1 MKLKQPAKIGKGWGK
16 IHLNMYLN
24 ISCVHCLYLFLCL
37 YRAWPTLHVEPL
49 SNKNVKELIHAE
61 LATMDAQIGSEDG
74 LILTHCRTPAT
85 CSPLYVMV
93 LTRHI
98 AGWGLLCVKF
108 RYQKNKILLY
118 CFITLNSY
126 SNGNSLLTFCVSSY
140 NDDQNWYS

>member
-1 MKLKQPAKIGKGWGK
+1 MKLKEPAKIGKGWKK
-16 IHLNMYLN
+16 ISQYKLRAL
-24 ISCVHCLYLFLCL
+24 SLTFLCL
-37 YRAWPTLHVEPL
+37 CRAWPTLHVEPL

-98 AGWGLLCVKF
+98 AG
-108 RYQKNKILLY
+108 
-118 CFITLNSY
+118 
-126 SNGNSLLTFCVSSY
+126 
-140 NDDQNWYS
+140 